1 MPCQISVDDQK
12 GFVAVYEKT
21 LVILKPDAYVRG
33 LTGEIIARFERAGLK
48 IEQIRISQGEDAT
61 VDDHYPRDEGW
72 LGTVGGKTL
81 ADYEKLGI
89 SAVEKLGTTDA
100 IEIGQKVRGWLI
112 AFMQSAPIV
121 PMVLSGN
128 RAIETVRKIVGATLP
143 VSAIPGTIRGDYSS
157 DSADLANDEL
167 RPVRNLIH
175 ASGDP
180 EEAARE
186 IKLWFPTLG

>member
-1 MPCQISVDDQK
+1 ML
-12 GFVAVYEKT
+12 EKT
-21 LVILKPDAYVRG
+21 LVILKPDAYTRG

-48 IEQIRISQGEDAT
+48 VEEIRISRGEDAII
-61 VDDHYPRDEGW
+61 DDHYPRDEGW
-72 LGTVGGKTL
+72 LSTVGGKTL
-81 ADYEKLGI
+81 ADYEKLGF
-89 SAVEKLGTTDA
+89 SAQDKLGTTDA
-100 IEIGQKVRGWLI
+100 VAIGQQVRTWLVE
-112 AFMQSAPIV
+112 FLKSAPLV

-128 RAIETVRKIVGATLP
+128 RAIETVRKLVGNTLP
-143 VSAIPGTIRGDYSS
+143 VAANPGTIRGDYSS

-186 IKLWFPTLG
+186 IKLWFPGLS

>member
-1 MPCQISVDDQK
+1 M
-12 GFVAVYEKT
+12 YEKT
-21 LVILKPDAYVRG
+21 LVILKPDAYTRG

-48 IEQIRISQGEDAT
+48 LEEIRISRGEDAII
-61 VDDHYPRDEGW
+61 DDHYPRDESW

-81 ADYEKLGI
+81 SDYEKLGL
-89 SAVEKLGTTDA
+89 SAQEKLGTTDA
-100 IEIGQKVRGWLI
+100 VAIGQQVRRWLVE
-112 AFMQSAPIV
+112 FLKSAPLV

-143 VSAIPGTIRGDYSS
+143 VAAMPGTIRGDYST
-157 DSADLANDEL
+157 DSPDVANEET

-186 IKLWFPTLG
+186 IKLWFPGLS